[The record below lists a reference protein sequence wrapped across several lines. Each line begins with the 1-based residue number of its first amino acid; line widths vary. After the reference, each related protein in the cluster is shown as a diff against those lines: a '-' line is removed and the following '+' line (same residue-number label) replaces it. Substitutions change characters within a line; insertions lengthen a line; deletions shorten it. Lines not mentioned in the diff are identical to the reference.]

1 MTAYLQP
8 GDKIHIAVG
17 INETTSVQDA
27 NRQTRDQLKTFEK
40 AYGAVGVSILTI
52 TGTPGLLAPVIV
64 SVIREGVGSRFPRR
78 SAEKLKLVDLEKDL
92 PNHWTV
98 PWQDPAGTT
107 EPPPEKQFPPHGL
120 Q

>member
-17 INETTSVQDA
+17 INSTNSVADA
-27 NRQTRDQLKTFEK
+27 NQQTRDQLKTFEQ
-40 AYGAVGVSILTI
+40 AYGAIGVGILTI

-64 SVIREGVGSRFPRR
+64 AVIREP
-78 SAEKLKLVDLEKDL
+78 KPLPPL
-92 PNHWTV
+92 PNHWKV
-98 PWQDPAGTT
+98 PWQDPSEAM
-107 EPPPEKQFPPHGL
+107 EPPPEKWFPPHGA